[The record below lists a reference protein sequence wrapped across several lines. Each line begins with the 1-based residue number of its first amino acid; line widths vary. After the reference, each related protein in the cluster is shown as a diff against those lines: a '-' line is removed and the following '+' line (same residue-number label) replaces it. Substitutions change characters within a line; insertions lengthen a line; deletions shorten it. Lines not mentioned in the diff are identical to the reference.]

1 MRSKRG
7 RRATQ
12 MADEAKYANKADEWD
27 KTTTLSAAVGKTEAA
42 WLGVAVTVITA
53 VKRQGRV

>member
-1 MRSKRG
+1 
-7 RRATQ
+7 

-27 KTTTLSAAVGKTEAA
+27 KTTTLSAAVGQTKAA
-42 WLGVAVTVITA
+42 WLSVAVVVITA